1 MEILI
6 QPTIDNL
13 REELGYDD
21 YDDVDEDALLFQQ
34 GYEGDIITVE
44 DGEKFEIPEGYIGSI
59 INDDNVYYMKHQIA
73 EGYWEKYEFYDDLD
87 AGSYM
92 LSDFVISI
100 VGEHDDFN
108 DFFKI

>member
-21 YDDVDEDALLFQQ
+21 YDVNEDDLLFQQ
-34 GYEGDIITVE
+34 GYEGDVITVE
-44 DGEKFEIPEGYIGSI
+44 DGEKFEIPQGYIGSI
-59 INDDNVYYMKHQIA
+59 INDDNVYYMKHKIA
-73 EGYWEKYEFYDDLD
+73 EGCWEKIEFYSNLD

-92 LSDFVISI
+92 LSDYVISL
-100 VGEHDDFN
+100 VGKNDDFN
-108 DFFKI
+108 HFCFKL